1 MNELLVGDARVSTE
15 EQDLTAQ
22 QTPSPHSAFGAD
34 RIYADQGG
42 GHALMHERPELLVA
56 LVSDWLDRTR
66 PDNN

>member
-1 MNELLVGDARVSTE
+1 MNELLVGYARVSTE

-22 QTPSPHSAFGAD
+22 PNALAALGVGAD
-34 RIYADQGG
+34 RICPDQRG

-66 PDNN
+66 PDNR